1 MEAAVRPRG
10 SALAPLASPVFRAIW
25 IASLASNFGG
35 LVQAV
40 GAAWMMTTITPSANM
55 VALVQA
61 STTLPIM
68 VFSLAAGA
76 IADSFNRRRV
86 MLVAQGFML
95 CVSIALTVAASMQ
108 LLTPWTLLG
117 FTFLIGCGTALN
129 NPAWQA
135 SVGDMVPRSELPA
148 AVALNSVGF
157 NLTRS
162 VGPAI
167 GGVIVAA
174 AGAAA
179 AFAVNSVSYFGL
191 IGVLLWWRPEY
202 PQSPLPRERLG
213 PAMGAGLRY
222 VAMSP
227 NITKVVLRAFLFG
240 LTAVVVMALLPL
252 VARELVQGGPLTYGG
267 LLGAFGVG
275 AIGGAFIGGRL
286 REVLSN
292 EWIARLAFAG
302 FAVCATVLA
311 LSTRTWL
318 TALGM
323 LVGGAC
329 WVLAL
334 ALFNTTVQLSTPRW
348 VVGRALALYQTA
360 AFGGMALGSWLWGS
374 VAEAHGPSRALL
386 FAAGAM
392 LASGAVGLRLPLPAR
407 AELDLDPLNRW
418 TEPVV
423 GIELK
428 PRSGPISITVEYEI
442 DERDIPD
449 FLATMAERERIR
461 RRDGARHWTL
471 MRDLENPRVWVESYQ
486 TATWVEYVRHNQRR
500 TKADAG
506 SVDHLRDL
514 HRGEGPP
521 LVRRRLV
528 RHTQRPREE
537 AAHKAPIDHP

>member
-1 MEAAVRPRG
+1 METTARPRG
-10 SALAPLASPVFRAIW
+10 SAIAPLRSPIFRSIW
-25 IASLASNFGG
+25 LASLASNFGG

-40 GAAWMMTTITPSANM
+40 GAAWLMTTITDSANM

-86 MLVAQGFML
+86 MLTAQAFML
-95 CVSIALTVAASMQ
+95 AVSVALTVAAWMGM
-108 LLTPWTLLG
+108 LTPWTLLA

-135 SVGDMVPRSELPA
+135 SVGDMVPRADLPA

-162 VGPAI
+162 VGPAL
-167 GGVIVAA
+167 GGLIVAT

-179 AFAVNSVSYFGL
+179 AFAVNSLSYLGL
-191 IGVLLWWRPEY
+191 IGVLYAWRPEIV
-202 PQSPLPRERLG
+202 PSTLPRESLG

-222 VAMSP
+222 VGMSP
-227 NITKVVLRAFLFG
+227 NILKVVLRAFLFG
-240 LTAVVVMALLPL
+240 LTAVSVMALLPL
-252 VARELVQGGPLTYGG
+252 VARHLVQGGPLTYGG

-275 AIGGAFIGGRL
+275 AIGGAFVGGRL
-286 REVLSN
+286 RDLISS

-311 LSTRTWL
+311 LSPRLWATG
-318 TALGM
+318 LGM
-323 LVGGAC
+323 MLGGAC

-374 VAEAHGPSRALL
+374 VAESRGLAEALL
-386 FAAGAM
+386 WAAGAM
-392 LASGAVGLRLPLPAR
+392 LVSGAVGLRLPLPAR

-418 TEPVV
+418 TEPSI
-423 GIELK
+423 GLDLR
-428 PRSGPISITVEYEI
+428 PRSGPIKISVEYII
-442 DERDIPD
+442 DEPD
-449 FLATMAERERIR
+449 VPAFLDLMGERQRIR
-461 RRDGARHWTL
+461 RRDGAREWAL
-471 MRDLENPRVWVESYQ
+471 SRDLEDPRLWVESYQ
-486 TATWVEYVRHNQRR
+486 TPTWVEYIRHNQRR

-506 SVDHLRDL
+506 SVDQLRAL
-514 HRGEGPP
+514 HRGTEPP
-521 LVRRRLV
+521 RVQRRIV
-528 RHTQRPREE
+528 RH
-537 AAHKAPIDHP
+537 AAHYADEPHPKAPIDHP